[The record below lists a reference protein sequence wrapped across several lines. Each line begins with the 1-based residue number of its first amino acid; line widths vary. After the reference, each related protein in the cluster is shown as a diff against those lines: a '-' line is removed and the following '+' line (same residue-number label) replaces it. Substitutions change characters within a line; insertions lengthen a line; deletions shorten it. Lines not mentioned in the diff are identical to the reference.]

1 MSIITVNS
9 EIKKEDLG
17 ITLPHEHLFSDIS
30 FCYKSAEEIDRKEL
44 GKQKVGLNNLYLVR
58 RNPYIIKDN
67 LILFGEDLIT
77 FEVLVFKKAGG
88 NTIVDQTNIGIGRS
102 PIAIR
107 NISNITGI
115 NIVMGCGYYMNSTLP
130 DYILK
135 KSESDLV
142 KDMVKEI
149 YYGVG
154 NTNIRPGVIGEI
166 GMGPVIE
173 DWDEKLL
180 KIVTKVQKESDL
192 PIFVHILAV
201 PVAGF
206 TGKLQ
211 GHKVIDILEKNG
223 ANLERVV
230 ICHVDAQI
238 DLAYIKKIVSSGAY
252 AEFDHFDKEFYVESS
267 DFFMDR
273 DIDRINAIRTLV
285 EDGYIKRILISQD
298 VCLKTNLISYSGG
311 GYAHILNNIVPIML
325 KRGISKESI
334 NTIMIENP
342 KELLDIRDKYL

>member
-1 MSIITVNS
+1 MSIITVNR

-17 ITLPHEHLFSDIS
+17 ITLPHEHLFVDLS
-30 FCYKSAEEIDRKEL
+30 FCYEIPEETNRKEL
-44 GKQKVGLNNLYLVR
+44 GKQKVDLNNLYLVK
-58 RNPYIIKDN
+58 RNPYIIRDN
-67 LILFGEDLIT
+67 LILSEEDLIT
-77 FEVLVFKKAGG
+77 SEILEFKKAGG
-88 NTIVDQTNIGIGRS
+88 TTIVDQTTIGLGRS

-115 NIVMGCGYYMNSTLP
+115 NIVMGCGYYMSSTLP

-142 KDMVKEI
+142 KNMLKEI

-154 NTNIRPGVIGEI
+154 NTNIKPGVIGEI

-173 DWDEKLL
+173 DWGKKLL
-180 KIVTKVQKESDL
+180 KIATKVQKETGL

-211 GHKVIDILEKNG
+211 GLKAIDILKRNG
-223 ANLERVV
+223 ANLEKVV
-230 ICHVDAQI
+230 ICHTDAQI
-238 DLAYIKKIVSSGAY
+238 DLDYIKKIISSGAY
-252 AEFDHFDKEFYVESS
+252 TEFDHFGEEFYVEYC

-273 DIDRINAIRTLV
+273 DIDRINAIKILV
-285 EDGYIKRILISQD
+285 EGGYIKRILISQD
-298 VCLKTNLISYSGG
+298 VCFKTDLISYGGG
-311 GYAHILNNIVPIML
+311 GYAHILNNLVPIML

-334 NTIMIENP
+334 STIMIENP
-342 KELLDIRDKYL
+342 QELLDIKDRYL